1 MMLEEKIKAIRNSTL
16 LIIVLINLFAFGIS
30 SYLEIYFFERN
41 YIFTVILFSILF
53 SVIKLIYLHKC
64 DGILLFHSILIHY
77 LTVFLFVISALIISG
92 IGIPFLDYV
101 VIFFV
106 FALCNYANFYKVD
119 FIRLNLKFL
128 LSNLIWFLLFLISYE
143 LLGIY
148 RHDFGVPFTY
158 FFWLLFMTMYMHLL
172 QTKNSKQDSFSA
184 TK

>member
-1 MMLEEKIKAIRNSTL
+1 MLEEKIKAIRNSTL

-41 YIFTVILFSILF
+41 YIFTVILYSILF
-53 SVIKLIYLHKC
+53 SVIKLIYLHKW

-77 LTVFLFVISALIISG
+77 LTVFLFVISALLISG

-106 FALCNYANFYKVD
+106 FALCNYANFYNLD
-119 FIRLNLKFL
+119 FIKLNKIYLF
-128 LSNLIWFLLFLISYE
+128 SNLIYFITFYLAYN
-143 LLGIY
+143 LLGFY

-172 QTKNSKQDSFSA
+172 QTKSSKQDNFSE